1 MTCGKNG
8 RDRQATQAWNVHSAL
23 SHNGLKAGVVRAFS
37 MTVFTSTGNVD
48 PFLHVAMT
56 QGDRIYCESDAMVMM
71 EATLNLKGNMTGGI
85 GKAIMRKLANGE
97 SFFQQQIE
105 AVRGD
110 GDCLLSPVLPGA
122 LEIID
127 IGQRQYLLNDGT
139 FVAATSGTEMKVRMQ
154 NIGNALFA
162 QSGGFFVMETS
173 GTGQVVVSGF
183 GSMFQLEVTPGKDM
197 IIDNSHV
204 VCWDSTLRYE
214 ISVTTGGGGI
224 GGMLG
229 GLVNSLTSGEGI
241 VLRFSG
247 TGKIYVCSRNRDA
260 FVEWIKTESGG
271 KKSGR

>member
-1 MTCGKNG
+1 
-8 RDRQATQAWNVHSAL
+8 
-23 SHNGLKAGVVRAFS
+23 
-37 MTVFTSTGNVD
+37 MTVFSSTGDVD
-48 PFLHVAMT
+48 PFLHVALSK
-56 QGDRIYCESDAMVMM
+56 GDRIYCESDAMVMM
-71 EATLNLKGNMTGGI
+71 EANLDLKGKINGGI
-85 GKAIMRKLANGE
+85 GAAIMRRFANGE

-110 GDCLLSPVLPGA
+110 GDCLLSPTLPGA

-127 IGQRQYLLNDGT
+127 VGARQYLLNDGA

-173 GTGQVVVSGF
+173 GAGQVVVSGF
-183 GSMFQLEVTPGKDM
+183 GSMFQLEVAPGKDV

-214 ISVTTGGGGI
+214 ISVTTGNTGGSLS
-224 GGMLG
+224 GMVG
-229 GLVNSLTSGEGI
+229 NLVNSFKSGEGI

-247 TGKIYVCSRNRDA
+247 AGKVFVCSRNRDA
-260 FVEWIKTESGG
+260 FVEWMKTEVSGG
-271 KKSGR
+271 KSGR